1 MRLFTSELVKKYKS
15 RTVVNHVTIDVKQGE
30 IVGLL
35 GPNGAGKT
43 TTFYMIV
50 GLIKPNEGQIFLE
63 DDNGKISELTNEPV
77 YRRAQMGVGY
87 LAQEASV
94 FRRLSVEDN
103 IKAVLE
109 MTSYSKEYQR
119 ERCESLIEEF
129 RLQKVRKSL
138 GIQLSGGERRR
149 TEIARAVAINPAF
162 ILLDEPF
169 AGVDPIAVEDI
180 QSIVA
185 TLKNKNIGVII
196 TDHNMDK
203 SVSVGSVKGIIAPPS
218 SKSYAQRAIA
228 LALLAQGKSI
238 LRNIEFCKDTRSALS
253 CIEALGAN
261 VEVLD
266 HNTIAIEG
274 GLRPQT
280 NTLQVGE
287 SGLATRLFTPIASL
301 WHEAVTIQGE
311 GTLLHRPMIMMI
323 EPLRALGVEVRDGGG
338 YLPIEVKGPIHGG
351 EIEVDGSISSQFITG
366 LLLSLPLAEDDT
378 TLHVTSPVS
387 TPYID
392 MTIDTARLYGIEI
405 MQKEGD
411 YTEFFIEGG
420 QKYTPADIS
429 IEGDWSGASSM
440 LVAGAIAGEVTVK
453 NISTLSKQ
461 ADTAIIRALE
471 RAGAGIINEQD
482 SITVSKRPLKAFT
495 FDATNAPDLFPA
507 LAALAAAAE
516 GVSTIIGTSRLRH
529 KESDRAETLRQEYE
543 KLGIEIDISE
553 ENVMKIRGGKI
564 KPAAV
569 FSHGDHRI
577 AMSLAISAL
586 RCEGEVIIEQAES
599 VEKSYPTFF
608 EDLESIIQR

>member
-1 MRLFTSELVKKYKS
+1 
-15 RTVVNHVTIDVKQGE
+15 
-30 IVGLL
+30 
-35 GPNGAGKT
+35 
-43 TTFYMIV
+43 
-50 GLIKPNEGQIFLE
+50 
-63 DDNGKISELTNEPV
+63 
-77 YRRAQMGVGY
+77 
-87 LAQEASV
+87 
-94 FRRLSVEDN
+94 
-103 IKAVLE
+103 
-109 MTSYSKEYQR
+109 
-119 ERCESLIEEF
+119 
-129 RLQKVRKSL
+129 
-138 GIQLSGGERRR
+138 
-149 TEIARAVAINPAF
+149 
-162 ILLDEPF
+162 
-169 AGVDPIAVEDI
+169 
-180 QSIVA
+180 
-185 TLKNKNIGVII
+185 
-196 TDHNMDK
+196 MDK
-203 SVSVGSVKGIIAPPS
+203 SVSAGCVKGIIAPPS

-228 LALLAQGKSI
+228 LALLSQGKSI
-238 LRNIEFCKDTRSALS
+238 LHNIEFCKDTRSALS
-253 CIEALGAN
+253 CIEALGAK
-261 VEVLD
+261 VEILD
-266 HNTIAIEG
+266 ESTIAIEG
-274 GLRPQT
+274 GLRPLS
-280 NTLQVGE
+280 NTLHVGE

-301 WHEAVTIQGE
+301 WHEAITIQGE

-366 LLLSLPLAEDDT
+366 LLLSLPLAEEDT

-392 MTIDTARLYGIEI
+392 MTIDTARIFGIEI

-429 IEGDWSGASSM
+429 IEGDWSGASTI

-471 RAGAGIINEQD
+471 RAGAGIIIEHD

-495 FDATNAPDLFPA
+495 FDATNSPDLFPA

-516 GVSTIIGTSRLRH
+516 GVSTIIGTSRLSH

-543 KLGIEIDISE
+543 KLGIEIDISQE
-553 ENVMKIRGGKI
+553 DVMTIRGGKI
-564 KPAAV
+564 KPATV

-577 AMSLAISAL
+577 AMSLAVSAL
-586 RCEGEVIIEQAES
+586 RCDGEVVIEQAEC

-608 EDLESIIQR
+608 EDLESIIE